1 VAIGKGGPS
10 ETHVPKITNVPVF
23 YMALRPNDFDADKSI
38 TQAIGVFWA
47 QMTLAAFARCPFRA
61 KKSFNFREHPFQWPS

>member
-1 VAIGKGGPS
+1 MYKKLPMYLF
-10 ETHVPKITNVPVF
+10 F
-23 YMALRPNDFDADKSI
+23 YMALRPNDFDAGKSI